1 MRYDNESSPFG
12 FIAKGIFSVLG
23 CIVAAVMFTNMFENL
38 DAHDIMVVQ
47 SPMSG
52 ELTWHTEPGWKWQGF
67 GKLTVYPRR
76 STYSFEQPIRFN
88 DNGHGTAK
96 GSVQIELPL
105 DAKHLTMIHKAYGS
119 SEALH
124 SNLVSTSVS
133 KCIYLSGP
141 LMSSKESAA
150 EKRNDLLHYIE
161 DQIKNGVYKT
171 IQKDIQVP
179 DPINDKQMKLVTVV
193 QIVTNNGLIAR
204 QEQAAMNEFGLK
216 TFNFAIKDL
225 SYDKQVEAQIK
236 DQQALAMKVQTAIAQ
251 SKEAEQRAITAA
263 KEGEAQAAKAKW
275 DQEVIKAQAVTEAE
289 QQRDVAKLQKDAAEF
304 GKQKAILEG
313 QGEAE
318 KRRLIMSADGA
329 LSQKLEAYK
338 YVHERYAQAIKDS
351 KHPLTPSVVMG
362 SGANGGNIGLSL
374 ADMLAVKTAK
384 DLGLKVN
391 PE

>member
-1 MRYDNESSPFG
+1 MK
-12 FIAKGIFSVLG
+12 IAIKSAVGV
-23 CIVAAVMFTNMFENL
+23 VALLFACVIFTNIFENL

-52 ELTWHTEPGWKWQGF
+52 DLTWHTEPGWKWQGF
-67 GKLTVYPRR
+67 GKLTTYPRR
-76 STYSFEQPIRFN
+76 STYAFEQPIRFN
-88 DNGHGTAK
+88 DNGHGIAK

-119 SEALH
+119 AEALH
-124 SNLVSTSVS
+124 SNLVSTAVS

-171 IQKDIQVP
+171 VQKDIQIP
-179 DPINDKQMKLVTVV
+179 DPINDKQMKVVTVV
-193 QIVTNNGLIAR
+193 QIVTSSTGQIAR

-225 SYDKQVEAQIK
+225 SYDKQVEAQIR

-251 SKEAEQRAITAA
+251 AKEAEQRAITAA
-263 KEGEAQAAKAKW
+263 KEGEASAAKAKW

-289 QQRDVAKLQKDAAEF
+289 QKRDVAKLEKDAAEF
-304 GKQKAILEG
+304 GKQKAVLEG

-329 LSQKLEAYK
+329 LTQKLEAYK
-338 YVHERYAQAIKDS
+338 FVHANYAAAIRDS

-362 SGANGGNIGLSL
+362 SGANGSNIGLSL